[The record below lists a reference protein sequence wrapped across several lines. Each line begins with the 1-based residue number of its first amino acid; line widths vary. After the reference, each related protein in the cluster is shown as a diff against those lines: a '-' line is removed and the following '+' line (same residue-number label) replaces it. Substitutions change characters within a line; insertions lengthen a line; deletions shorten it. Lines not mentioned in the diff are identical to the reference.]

1 MEFPDCRRDDYYNAD
16 FLDGKNTEFI
26 NGFDWCVEMA
36 VDNFFD
42 NEMFGLSDEESY
54 IGKILS
60 EELPEN
66 LQEEYVMEFSFSKLT
81 PRIKE
86 ERKCKTYADLIRLKL
101 LAWIEMERNE
111 LIVYMIDKLFID
123 NEDLAIAIRNKVLKD
138 NEKSDSPKE
147 YYDTRKYKWTGEKK
161 CDPIEDIE
169 EEQE

>member
-1 MEFPDCRRDDYYNAD
+1 MEFPDCRNDDYYNAD
-16 FLDGKNTEFI
+16 FLDGDNSKFI
-26 NGFDWCVEMA
+26 DGFDWCVEEV

-42 NEMFGLSDEESY
+42 NDMFDLLDEGTY

-60 EELPEN
+60 EKLPES
-66 LQEEYVMEFSFSKLT
+66 LQEEYVMEFNFPKFA
-81 PRIKE
+81 PRKAE

-111 LIVYMIDKLFID
+111 LITSMIDKLSIE
-123 NEDLAIAIRNKVLKD
+123 NKDLSTAIRNKVLKD

-161 CDPIEDIE
+161 CDPLEEDE
-169 EEQE
+169 